1 MPRRVLEGIV
11 TSTKMEKTVTV
22 EVKRTYM
29 HPLYKKFLRVSK
41 KYHAHNENPIIKVGD
56 IVKIIETRPIAK
68 TVTWEVL
75 ENK

>member
-41 KYHAHNENPIIKVGD
+41 KYHAHNENTIVKVGD
-56 IVKIIETRPIAK
+56 IVKIRETRPIAK

>member
-41 KYHAHNENPIIKVGD
+41 KYHAHNENPIVKVGD
-56 IVKIIETRPIAK
+56 IVKIRETRPIAK